1 MKGPLSL
8 RFKAWV
14 SRLNFQ
20 GLGFKAWNFQGL
32 GFLGLWTSGLA
43 MTCRDI
49 DEELR
54 VGSGIRYDIDYG
66 V

>member
-1 MKGPLSL
+1 LG
-8 RFKAWV
+8 FKAWV
-14 SRLNFQ
+14 FQ
-20 GLGFKAWNFQGL
+20 GLGFE
-32 GFLGLWTSGLA
+32 GLWTSGLA

-54 VGSGIRYDIDYG
+54 VASGIRYDSDYG